1 MTINQPIPL
10 GEISIRGDS
19 AEVRRSSLWLEETCH
34 RRNVPADQ
42 IMRLNLCLNEA
53 LANVISHGGP
63 KALNSPIHL
72 SLSLEESTDQ
82 QTAVLSIVD
91 SGACFVLDD
100 SLPRSAPLSLAEAEP
115 GGLGLIMM
123 RSFADELN
131 YRREEDRNQLM
142 IIVRWP
148 FSK

>member
-1 MTINQPIPL
+1 MTVNQPIPL

-19 AEVRRSSLWLEETCH
+19 AEVRRSSLWLEEACH

-63 KALNSPIHL
+63 KALNAPIHL
-72 SLSLEESTDQ
+72 RLSLEESTDQ

-91 SGACFVLDD
+91 SGACFDPDD
-100 SLPRSAPLSLAEAEP
+100 TTAKPAPSSLSEAEP

-131 YRREEDRNQLM
+131 YHREEEQNRLM